1 MKLLVPSTGTPISFL
16 DILAGVTS
24 LFNRPMAAF
33 ENTLKVY
40 TNKKHCYFTN
50 SGTTAFYL
58 ILKALKKL
66 SDKTEVVLPAYTA
79 PSLILPIRKAGLKP
93 VLCDISLKTFNM
105 DIPLLGNCINENTL
119 CIVPVHMFGAPTD
132 MEAVTDI
139 AKQRAV
145 FVVEDAASSLGTLIN
160 NSPTGILGDVGFYS
174 FNRGKNLSTLSG
186 GCIVT
191 DNAGLAEKIRSECA
205 LLPKLKLVSRAKVS
219 VKLVALSLAVR
230 PLFYTLFYNLISKL
244 KYTALHTD
252 FESFAYTNFQAGI
265 GRSLFSHT
273 GRIFGKRYDHGMFL
287 FDKLNGLKGISLPE
301 LIPHA
306 TTVFN
311 QFPVLFNDEDV
322 KEKVFGRIISTGIE
336 STKLYPDP
344 IHRVYDLGYDVD
356 RNDPFPNATYFSKRL
371 LLIPTH
377 PMLNVAG
384 LSRMVNIIKEGLG
397 SCGHAPL
404 GTTQS

>member
-1 MKLLVPSTGTPISFL
+1 MR
-16 DILAGVTS
+16 LA
-24 LFNRPMAAF
+24 A
-33 ENTLKVY
+33 
-40 TNKKHCYFTN
+40 
-50 SGTTAFYL
+50 
-58 ILKALKKL
+58 
-66 SDKTEVVLPAYTA
+66 KTEIGFKGKGLGQ
-79 PSLILPIRKAGLKP
+79 AG
-93 VLCDISLKTFNM
+93 S
-105 DIPLLGNCINENTL
+105 
-119 CIVPVHMFGAPTD
+119 
-132 MEAVTDI
+132 
-139 AKQRAV
+139 
-145 FVVEDAASSLGTLIN
+145 
-160 NSPTGILGDVGFYS
+160 
-174 FNRGKNLSTLSG
+174 
-186 GCIVT
+186 
-191 DNAGLAEKIRSECA
+191 
-205 LLPKLKLVSRAKVS
+205 
-219 VKLVALSLAVR
+219 LVACRETA
-230 PLFYTLFYNLISKL
+230 FYTLFYNLISKL

-252 FESFAYTNFQAGI
+252 FESCAYTNFQAGV

-311 QFPVLFNDEDV
+311 QFPVLFNDEGV
-322 KEKVFGRIISTGIE
+322 KEKVFERIISTGIE

-397 SCGHAPL
+397 SC
-404 GTTQS
+404 

>member
-16 DILAGVTS
+16 DVLAGITS
-24 LFNRPMAAF
+24 LINRPMAAF

-40 TNKKHCYFTN
+40 TGKKYCHFTN

-66 SDKTEVVLPAYTA
+66 SEKTEVVLPAYTA

-105 DIPLLGNCINENTL
+105 DVPSLGNCINENTL
-119 CIVPVHMFGAPTD
+119 CIVPVHMFGAPAD
-132 MEAVTDI
+132 MDAVMAI
-139 AKQRAV
+139 ARRRAV

-160 NSPTGILGDVGFYS
+160 NRPTGVFGDVGFYS

-191 DNAGLAEKIRSECA
+191 DNAEIVEKIRAECA
-205 LLPKLKLVSRAKVS
+205 LLPKLKLVSRVKVS
-219 VKLVALSLAVR
+219 VKLIALSLAVR

-244 KYTALHTD
+244 KYTTLHTD
-252 FESFAYTNFQAGI
+252 FESFAYTNFQAGV
-265 GRSLFSHT
+265 GRSLFGHAGS
-273 GRIFGKRYDHGMFL
+273 ILGKRFDHGKFL
-287 FDKLNGLKGISLPE
+287 FDQLSGVKDISLPA
-301 LIPHA
+301 LIPRA

-311 QFPVLFNDEDV
+311 QFPVLFNDEGV

-344 IHRVYDLGYDVD
+344 IHRVYCLGYDVD
-356 RNDPFPNATYFSKRL
+356 RNDPFPNATYFSRRL

-377 PMLNVAG
+377 PMLNVAR
-384 LSRMVNIIKEGLG
+384 LSRIVNIIKEGLG
-397 SCGHAPL
+397 SC
-404 GTTQS
+404 

>member
-1 MKLLVPSTGTPISFL
+1 MKLLIPSTGTPISFF

-24 LFNRPMAAF
+24 SFNRPMAAF
-33 ENTLKVY
+33 EATLKAY
-40 TNKKHCYFTN
+40 TNKKHCSFTN

-58 ILKALKKL
+58 ILKALKNL
-66 SDKTEVVLPAYTA
+66 SNKTEVVLPAYTA

-105 DIPLLGNCINENTL
+105 DIPSLGSCVNENTL
-119 CIVPVHMFGAPTD
+119 CIVPVHMFGAPMD
-132 MEAVTDI
+132 MEAVMAI
-139 AKQRAV
+139 ARQRAV

-160 NSPTGILGDVGFYS
+160 NRPTGIFGDVGFYS

-186 GCIVT
+186 GCIIT

-205 LLPKLKLVSRAKVS
+205 SLPKPKLVPSLKAS

-244 KYTALHTD
+244 KYIALHTD
-252 FESFAYTNFQAGI
+252 FESFAYTNFQAGV

-273 GRIFGKRYDHGMFL
+273 GRIFGKRHDYGMFL
-287 FDKLNGLKGISLPE
+287 FDKLKGLKGISLPE

-311 QFPVLFNDEDV
+311 QFPILFNDEGV
-322 KEKVFGRIISTGIE
+322 KEKVFERIINTGIE

-356 RNDPFPNATYFSKRL
+356 RKDPFPNATYFSKRL

-384 LSRMVNIIKEGLG
+384 MSRIVNIIKEGLG
-397 SCGHAPL
+397 S
-404 GTTQS
+404 

>member
-16 DILAGVTS
+16 DILVGVTS
-24 LFNRPMAAF
+24 LLNRPMAAF
-33 ENTLKVY
+33 EATLRDY
-40 TNKKHCYFTN
+40 TGKKHCYFTN

-105 DIPLLGNCINENTL
+105 DVTLLGNCINENTL
-119 CIVPVHMFGAPTD
+119 CIVPVHMFGVPTD
-132 MEAVTDI
+132 MEAVMAI
-139 AKQRAV
+139 ARQRAV

-160 NSPTGILGDVGFYS
+160 NSPTGIFGDVGFYS

-191 DNAGLAEKIRSECA
+191 DNAGLAEKICSECA
-205 LLPKLKLVSRAKVS
+205 LLPKLNLVSRVKAA

-230 PLFYTLFYNLISKL
+230 PLFYTLLYNLISKL

-252 FESFAYTNFQAGI
+252 FESCAYTNFQAGV
-265 GRSLFSHT
+265 GRSLFSRT
-273 GRIFGKRYDHGMFL
+273 GSIFGKRFDHGKFL
-287 FDKLNGLKGISLPE
+287 SDKLHGLKGISLPE

-306 TTVFN
+306 TTIFN
-311 QFPVLFNDEDV
+311 QFPVLFNDEGV
-322 KEKVFGRIISTGIE
+322 KEKVFERILSTGIE

-344 IHRVYDLGYDVD
+344 IHRVYDMGYDVD

-384 LSRMVNIIKEGLG
+384 LFRIVTIIKEYLG
-397 SCGHAPL
+397 RC
-404 GTTQS
+404 